1 MRWRLIFAAGTVWV
15 VLTAGLSGCGRKASR
30 PVTPKAPKAVRKG
43 WTEEG
48 IASWYGVPYHGR
60 KTASGEVYDMYQ
72 MTAAH
77 KTLPFGVVVEV
88 LNKTNA
94 RKVEVRVTDRGPFV
108 KGRIIDLSRAAAE
121 AIALVGPGTAPVKIK
136 VIRTPSR

>member
-1 MRWRLIFAAGTVWV
+1 MRAATVAM
-15 VLTAGLSGCGRKASR
+15 LLAGLSGCGRKASR
-30 PVTPKAPKAVRKG
+30 PATPTAPKTVRKG
-43 WTEEG
+43 WSQEG

-88 LNKTNA
+88 RNKINA
-94 RKVEVRVTDRGPFV
+94 RRVEVRVTDRGPFV

-121 AIALVGPGTAPVKIK
+121 AIALIGPGTAPVKIK
-136 VIRTPSR
+136 VIRTPAK

>member
-1 MRWRLIFAAGTVWV
+1 
-15 VLTAGLSGCGRKASR
+15 
-30 PVTPKAPKAVRKG
+30 
-43 WTEEG
+43 
-48 IASWYGVPYHGR
+48 
-60 KTASGEVYDMYQ
+60 MYQ

-88 LNKTNA
+88 RNKTNA

-121 AIALVGPGTAPVKIK
+121 AIELIGPGTAPVKIK
-136 VIRTPSR
+136 VIRTQAK

>member
-1 MRWRLIFAAGTVWV
+1 MQWSLILMRAAAVAM
-15 VLTAGLSGCGRKASR
+15 LLAGLSGCGRKASR
-30 PVTPKAPKAVRKG
+30 PATPNAPKTVRKG
-43 WTEEG
+43 WSQEG

-88 LNKTNA
+88 RNKTNA

-121 AIALVGPGTAPVKIK
+121 AIELIGPGTAPVKIK
-136 VIRTPSR
+136 VIRTQAK